1 MNYSGAT
8 SPVHIDLGRGFAR
21 GQGNDR
27 LVGIRSAAGSYHDD
41 VIIGDEHANRIFGL
55 IPWFDVSVYDPPT
68 QAPTPSGPRAATTT
82 CSPSATAPRLGDR
95 TARTHFIRPGRMAGY
110 GNDALFGVTDD
121 PLDDTLIGGPGIDS
135 AEDIY
140 TTDHDTCIAETTT
153 GCEVIGRSG
162 P

>member
-1 MNYSGAT
+1 M
-8 SPVHIDLGRGFAR
+8 FAVGYGTQVW
-21 GQGNDR
+21 GQNGNDT
-27 LVGIRSAAGSYHDD
+27 LQSTW
-41 VIIGDEHANRIFGL
+41 ANG
-55 IPWFDVSVYDPPT
+55 
-68 QAPTPSGPRAATTT
+68 
-82 CSPSATAPRLGDR
+82 
-95 TARTHFIRPGRMAGY
+95 GY
-110 GNDALFGVTDD
+110 GNDTLFGVTDD